1 MRLAVGFS
9 LYQLSIMKGSYL
21 GEFEEL
27 VLLTVGS
34 LYKEAYGVAIMDE
47 IESQTER
54 SVNVSAVHAALKRL
68 ETKGF
73 VNSHMG
79 GATNERGGRRKR
91 YFELTLS
98 GKKVLDESMALRT
111 QLYSRIPDIS
121 YNFSY

>member
-1 MRLAVGFS
+1 
-9 LYQLSIMKGSYL
+9 MKGSYL

-54 SVNVSAVHAALKRL
+54 NVNVSAVHASLKRL
-68 ETKGF
+68 ESKGY
-73 VNSHMG
+73 VTSHMG

-91 YFELTLS
+91 YFELTIA
-98 GKKVLDESMALRT
+98 GKKVLDVSMALRT
-111 QLYSRIPDIS
+111 QLYNSIPNIS